1 MPRRMFL
8 KLDRKA
14 VGEFLVSLDPEV
26 RVRAEAL
33 AESLRSEDP
42 TMVVNVTPRTT
53 DRASVRVEVESAGGL
68 ADQAKDGL
76 ITKAAARIGLEVRS

>member
-26 RVRAEAL
+26 HAQAEAL
-33 AESLRSEDP
+33 AESFRSEDP
-42 TMVVNVTPRTT
+42 TMVVNVTGRTT
-53 DRASVRVEVESAGGL
+53 DRASVRVEVESANGL